1 MSHHSLLW
9 QKTTA
14 SALRICRICCVSQGH
29 FHTGTHSPQT
39 PKKAVHTQ
47 AHTQMCVHTRLSSDT
62 SSGNMCLLS
71 SFRGYSLWGRLDYVT
86 AEGLSSHPLTV
97 TSPAQPNTPSHV
109 SDPACGEE
117 LYLSFFLPTA
127 VRQLMEGERMWPQGG
142 AVLMSI
148 SHPASAHSN
157 PQGVRAFWD
166 SYKRLHCGKRPL
178 ESTSGHSAQQASFC
192 HCLPPPSRRSSSS
205 LH

>member
-1 MSHHSLLW
+1 MLSSCTFTPALTRHRHPRRLYTR
-9 QKTTA
+9 KHTHKCVYT
-14 SALRICRICCVSQGH
+14 SA
-29 FHTGTHSPQT
+29 SPQT
-39 PKKAVHTQ
+39 LHLVT
-47 AHTQMCVHTRLSSDT
+47 V
-62 SSGNMCLLS
+62 CLLS
-71 SFRGYSLWGRLDYVT
+71 SFRGYSLWGRLDHVT

-148 SHPASAHSN
+148 SHPVSAHSN

-166 SYKRLHCGKRPL
+166 SYRGYIVVKDH
-178 ESTSGHSAQQASFC
+178 
-192 HCLPPPSRRSSSS
+192 
-205 LH
+205 